1 MDLFDL
7 IVGFLA
13 GVGLIA
19 LGAMAW
25 RSVSAWRAER
35 ETDEVD
41 EEQVADETGEAVEGG
56 DPGGIELALAC
67 AKALDDEEEVFTD
80 SPEALELEPR
90 FQAAVVRDSARGY
103 RTGNL
108 DGVLAGEF
116 DLY

>member
-1 MDLFDL
+1 M
-7 IVGFLA
+7 
-13 GVGLIA
+13 
-19 LGAMAW
+19 
-25 RSVSAWRAER
+25 
-35 ETDEVD
+35 
-41 EEQVADETGEAVEGG
+41 
-56 DPGGIELALAC
+56 
-67 AKALDDEEEVFTD
+67 FTD

>member
-35 ETDEVD
+35 ETDE
-41 EEQVADETGEAVEGG
+41 EQVADETGEAVEGG

-67 AKALDDEEEVFTD
+67 AKALDDEEEEVFTD
-80 SPEALELEPR
+80 
-90 FQAAVVRDSARGY
+90 
-103 RTGNL
+103 
-108 DGVLAGEF
+108 
-116 DLY
+116 